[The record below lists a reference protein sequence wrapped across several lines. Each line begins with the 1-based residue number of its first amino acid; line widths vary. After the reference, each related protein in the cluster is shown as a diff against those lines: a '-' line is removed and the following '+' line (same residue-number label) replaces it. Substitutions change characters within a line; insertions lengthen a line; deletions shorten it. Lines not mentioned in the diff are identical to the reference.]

1 METGICELE
10 YNGTTS
16 QIPHGIAEVLNLNFV
31 QVAENLKGTHSTNT
45 HPNQSPQSIID
56 TIPIPT
62 NSFCSYEIE
71 VSEVSNEIAS

>member
-1 METGICELE
+1 METGISELE

-45 HPNQSPQSIID
+45 HPNQSPQSPFRQ
-56 TIPIPT
+56 TLSAPMKLK
-62 NSFCSYEIE
+62 S
-71 VSEVSNEIAS
+71 VK